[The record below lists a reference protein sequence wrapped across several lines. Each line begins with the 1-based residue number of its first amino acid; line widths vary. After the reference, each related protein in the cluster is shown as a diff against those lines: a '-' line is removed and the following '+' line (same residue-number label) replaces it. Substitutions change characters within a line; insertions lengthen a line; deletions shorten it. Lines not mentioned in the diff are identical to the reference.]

1 MRKLNRYGKTQGQIY
16 RTMFLI
22 YLATALVIGA
32 SGYGAYKLIK
42 PKYEVYKERKALED
56 QEEIA
61 RAELE
66 EQERIAEQE
75 AEMRAAMEGGTSWNG
90 HTYKVFDEGMTWD
103 EAKVYCEDIGGHLV
117 IIESQEEQSM
127 LEGIM
132 DGKNFYWLGASI
144 DNEDDWLWINGEPMG
159 YSNWH
164 GTQPDNFTGNE
175 TCLMIYNYPNPMDS
189 STVKGVWNDAQN
201 DGECNEEEF
210 FGAEN
215 SGFIC
220 EWDF

>member
-42 PKYEVYKERKALED
+42 PKYEVYKERKALKE

-61 RAELE
+61 RVELE

-90 HTYKVFDEGMTWD
+90 HTYV
-103 EAKVYCEDIGGHLV
+103 
-117 IIESQEEQSM
+117 
-127 LEGIM
+127 
-132 DGKNFYWLGASI
+132 
-144 DNEDDWLWINGEPMG
+144 
-159 YSNWH
+159 
-164 GTQPDNFTGNE
+164 
-175 TCLMIYNYPNPMDS
+175 
-189 STVKGVWNDAQN
+189 
-201 DGECNEEEF
+201 
-210 FGAEN
+210 
-215 SGFIC
+215 
-220 EWDF
+220 